1 MPTITA
7 ASPVVMHSPSTAG
20 IKATPTP
27 ITPASTQPV
36 YYVQINGGT
45 PSKPVFVRPIR
56 QQQAQSPVV
65 KIVNGPVSNHTQPVS
80 HGDQIGNHL
89 NGAKTQKPTSHH
101 ENTKESH
108 TMYFANQVRDIGSN
122 ISMKMGETYSMV
134 SEHSLINKF
143 EEAWKKLNELT
154 AKWQQ
159 SASTTAAVA
168 ATSKK
173 PVVAKAPQQP
183 SLSSGRPNK
192 LPMIA
197 QPQQQQIVLLQQ
209 QQTPQQIPQQQQ
221 PTLQQQTITTPVQ
234 LVAISTPHQAATPIV
249 QGDMVSILPSPAHMM
264 STPAHMM
271 STPNHMISTPVVIP
285 AVARTGSDVTYY
297 NIPPKGS
304 INSAVAAVHP
314 HKTKEEV
321 YVMQVVKPV
330 APVMPVT
337 PVIPV
342 RNSDKRSAQQCD
354 VCNKKASFLCSGCQ
368 SAWYCGRS
376 CQVRL
381 YSKFTVVFCL

>member
-1 MPTITA
+1 
-7 ASPVVMHSPSTAG
+7 MHSPSTAG
-20 IKATPTP
+20 MKAAPTP

-65 KIVNGPVSNHTQPVS
+65 KIVNGPVSNHTQPGS
-80 HGDQIGNHL
+80 HSDQIGNHL

-108 TMYFANQVRDIGSN
+108 TLYFANQVRDIGSN

-134 SEHSLINKF
+134 SEHTLINKF

-159 SASTTAAVA
+159 PASTTSTASAAVA
-168 ATSKK
+168 AAAAATTTTTTSTSKK
-173 PVVAKAPQQP
+173 PVVAKTPQQP
-183 SLSSGRPNK
+183 SLNSGRPNK
-192 LPMIA
+192 LPMVA

-209 QQTPQQIPQQQQ
+209 QQTPQPIPQQPTLLQQQ
-221 PTLQQQTITTPVQ
+221 PTLLQQQTLQQQQAMTTPVQ
-234 LVAISTPHQAATPIV
+234 FVAISTPHQAATPIV
-249 QGDMVSILPSPAHMM
+249 QGDMVSILPSPAHV
-264 STPAHMM
+264 M

-297 NIPPKGS
+297 NIPPKGN
-304 INSAVAAVHP
+304 INPAVTAVHP
-314 HKTKEEV
+314 HKSKDEV

-337 PVIPV
+337 PVMPV
-342 RNSDKRSAQQCD
+342 RSSDKRSAQQCD
-354 VCNKKASFLCSGCQ
+354 VCSKKASFLCSGCQ

-376 CQVRL
+376 CQVR
-381 YSKFTVVFCL
+381 